1 MTLITLIME
10 QNGLGAGGW
19 VLGFPR
25 GVQCR
30 SRSIQIEKKSK
41 GEVVA
46 TYPSLVTTPRLDAIR
61 PSYPGENIQIA
72 TLLQRERRLLPNPFD
87 RIQWA
92 SIFKFIWRRFLF
104 LQPFLARPSF
114 TLLSLSLA
122 LSPVNLRVLSTTKTV
137 RCNRCEL
144 LGVGTDAG
152 KKNLHLAHFFF
163 TSFDRQYS
171 CKSRTEATPTD
182 ARICTR

>member
-1 MTLITLIME
+1 MYYLQSHCIIHEDTTAEEIRSYDDTRKDLELICCVTTAKLSELREFLLSRETDLTLKPGYLPIASFDSPSIFCISQNRTPVTMTLITLIME

-87 RIQWA
+87 RIQ
-92 SIFKFIWRRFLF
+92 
-104 LQPFLARPSF
+104 
-114 TLLSLSLA
+114 
-122 LSPVNLRVLSTTKTV
+122 
-137 RCNRCEL
+137 
-144 LGVGTDAG
+144 
-152 KKNLHLAHFFF
+152 
-163 TSFDRQYS
+163 
-171 CKSRTEATPTD
+171 
-182 ARICTR
+182 